1 MTSRYGIGT
10 EPTLLAPPNEDEG
23 PPHGLDHADAG
34 MTMVEH
40 GADTPMEVFSAG
52 TTCPDELAVFVADAY
67 RPLSS
72 PATFD

>member
-1 MTSRYGIGT
+1 M
-10 EPTLLAPPNEDEG
+10 
-23 PPHGLDHADAG
+23 DHADAG
-34 MTMVEH
+34 MTMVGH

-52 TTCPDELAVFVADAY
+52 TTYPDELAIFVADAY